1 MDQFD
6 FLVSVSNEIWNS
18 PVFLEFG
25 NVYMCGSLRD
35 LYEIRSGIRSF
46 LESDLLKSQ
55 FDNEFDRFFFTL
67 LPDAPSVGSQ
77 SL

>member
-6 FLVSVSNEIWNS
+6 FLVSVSNEIWQS
-18 PVFLEFG
+18 PVFLQMG
-25 NVYMCGSLRD
+25 NVYMCGSLHD
-35 LYEIRSGIRSF
+35 LYEIRLGIRGF
-46 LESDLLKSQ
+46 VESGLLKSQ